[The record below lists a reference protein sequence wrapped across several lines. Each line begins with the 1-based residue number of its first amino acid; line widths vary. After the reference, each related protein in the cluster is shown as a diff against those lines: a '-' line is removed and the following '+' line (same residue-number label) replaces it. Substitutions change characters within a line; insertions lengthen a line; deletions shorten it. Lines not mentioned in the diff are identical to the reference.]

1 MSEVKT
7 GKVGEIITLLRLTQM
22 NKQAEIVHVGVSDIL
37 VVDGQRTWRV
47 QVKASHLKGNKGVKD
62 LKNYGYQFCVAKG
75 GRSKVPLSYKDCDIV
90 ALVGIEQERVI
101 FAPVEHFNSQKTI
114 RKKPLDFDQP
124 YLESDTW
131 DACMVWYKNNR

>member
-1 MSEVKT
+1 VSEVKT

-22 NKQAEIVHVGVSDIL
+22 NKQAEIVHVAGSDIL

-47 QVKASHLKGNKGVKD
+47 QVKASHLKRNKD
-62 LKNYGYQFCVAKG
+62 RIGYQFCVSKG
-75 GRSKVPLSYKDCDIV
+75 LNPKRSLTYEDCDIV
-90 ALVGIEQERVI
+90 ALVAIEQERVL
-101 FAPVEHFNSQKTI
+101 FVPVEYFNGIKTQR
-114 RKKPLDFDQP
+114 RKQIEFDQP